1 MKNQTLQLDQEQA
14 KKLADLGQH
23 LHYLRQKQYL
33 TLEQV
38 AEKTKIPV
46 RTLAAIE
53 SGRPDQLPEPVY
65 IQGFIRRFADAIGAD
80 GTQFANDFSAEVE
93 QEPQDTAWQGTV
105 QAQLRPLHLYLLY
118 TGLVVCAVSGLSFL
132 LSRSTSQMVGLVGT
146 AQLPAPESQLSG
158 QGMVYGPMLPGASV
172 SNQLPTAQ
180 PSLPP
185 EIAQKPVRIGM
196 TLTAQSWLR
205 VVIDGKTEFE
215 GMLSEGT
222 QRIWTGE
229 KQVTVRAGNA
239 GGVMVSFNEAEAKR
253 LGAPGE
259 VEEVVF
265 EAKPQQA
272 TTTPSLRSQT
282 PSRLTLATMNGF

>member
-1 MKNQTLQLDQEQA
+1 MKSPMLQTGQEQA

-23 LHYLRQKQYL
+23 LQYLRQKQHL

-46 RTLAAIE
+46 RILAAIE
-53 SGRPDQLPEPVY
+53 SGRSEQLPEPVY

-80 GTQFANDFSAEVE
+80 GAEFASAFPTEVE
-93 QEPQDTAWQGTV
+93 PESRETAWRGTV
-105 QAQLRPLHLYLLY
+105 QAQLRPLHLYVLY
-118 TGLVVCAVSGLSFL
+118 TGLVMGAISGLSFL
-132 LSRSTSQMVGLVGT
+132 LSRSTPQMVGLVGT
-146 AQLPAPESQLSG
+146 AQSPAPESQLAT

-185 EIAQKPVRIGM
+185 EVAQKPVRVNL
-196 TLTAQSWLR
+196 TLTAQSWIR

-222 QRIWTGE
+222 QRAWAAN
-229 KQVTVRAGNA
+229 QQMTVRAGNA
-239 GGVMVSFNEAEAKR
+239 GGVMVSFNEAQAKR
-253 LGAPGE
+253 FKE
-259 VEEVVF
+259 IKV
-265 EAKPQQA
+265 
-272 TTTPSLRSQT
+272 
-282 PSRLTLATMNGF
+282 